1 MKRRSIMKKKFVPKI
16 LSLIL
21 TLGLLAGLLAGCGSD
36 SPSEGS
42 QGGSTSEST
51 PNDSS
56 SGGSQEGST
65 TDPDSDAVKIS
76 LWRPQFLLST
86 VDDAQ
91 VKKVED
97 AINAYIADKINVEI
111 SITEIPRSEYIDKA
125 NLAIANN
132 EMTML
137 WTCNWFTTIMTD
149 DLVRQNALYDLTDII
164 EGSTLYDTMPEGIW
178 QSSRYDGRD
187 YFVPCYKE
195 SAEGNDI
202 VYATELAEKYN
213 WDLSGVKTLRDL
225 TPFLEDL
232 RQDNVLYPITW
243 QNRSVFYKFNMD
255 YFDFITGN
263 DSAVVV
269 DRATDTVINVLET
282 EQYREWITLMSEW
295 AEAGYLKEDEV
306 TKTVPATVVNED
318 TWGFTYW
325 TDVPINDEASSRY
338 GRPMSFIPMTE
349 AWASSGTTLGSC
361 YCVTK
366 NSTPEEA
373 KACVDFLGLLYTDNY
388 LADLFTFGIEGED
401 FHYEN
406 GAVVND
412 GESYRHSAWESASV
426 VAITPLQ
433 GEPENKI
440 DLYVQFNDN
449 ANVSS
454 AAGFRFDSSEVQAE
468 IAACNS
474 IYEQYGYVLQ
484 NGGYRKDQIDST
496 LAEFQTALDNAG
508 FQKILTEA
516 STQYEAWKAI
526 R

>member
-1 MKRRSIMKKKFVPKI
+1 MKKKKMKIAPKL
-16 LSLIL
+16 LSLL
-21 TLGLLAGLLAGCGSD
+21 LALGLLAGLLAGCGSTTDTDKGNPGTSSGND
-36 SPSEGS
+36 SFG
-42 QGGSTSEST
+42 GGSTQD
-51 PNDSS
+51 DSS
-56 SGGSQEGST
+56 
-65 TDPDSDAVKIS
+65 TDGPDSSGPVKIS
-76 LWRPQFLLST
+76 LWRPQFLLGT
-86 VDDAQ
+86 VDDSQ
-91 VKKVED
+91 VKEVED
-97 AINAYIADKINVEI
+97 AINAYISDKINVEI

-149 DLVRQNALYDLTDII
+149 DLVRQNALYDLTDVIK
-164 EGSTLYDTMPEGIW
+164 GSTLYDTMPESIW
-178 QSSRYDGRD
+178 QASRYDGRD

-202 VYATELAEKYN
+202 VYATELVEKYN

-232 RQDNVLYPITW
+232 KQDNVPYPITW
-243 QNRSVFYKFNMD
+243 QNRSVFYKFNLD
-255 YFDFITGN
+255 FFDFITGN

-269 DRATDTVINVLET
+269 DQATDSVINVLET
-282 EQYREWITLMSEW
+282 DQYKEWVTLMSEW

-306 TKTVPATVVNED
+306 TKTVPATVLNED

-325 TDVPINDEASSRY
+325 TDIPVNDSASVRY
-338 GRPMSFIPMTE
+338 GRPMSFIPITE
-349 AWASSGTTLGSC
+349 TWATSNTTLGSC

-373 KACVDFLGLLYTDNY
+373 KACVDFLGLLYTDNH

-401 FHYEN
+401 YRYED
-406 GAVVND
+406 GAVVSD
-412 GESYRHSAWESASV
+412 SQSYRHEAWESASV
-426 VAITPLQ
+426 VAVTPLQ
-433 GEPENKI
+433 SEPENKV
-440 DLYVQFNDN
+440 DLYVQFNEN

-454 AAGFRFDSSEVQAE
+454 AAGFRFDSTDVQAE

-484 NGGYRKDQIDST
+484 NGGYPKDQIDSI
-496 LAEFQTALDNAG
+496 LEEFQTALDNAG
-508 FQKILTEA
+508 FQKILEAA
-516 STQYEAWKAI
+516 STQYEAWKASK
-526 R
+526 

>member
-1 MKRRSIMKKKFVPKI
+1 MLSAI
-16 LSLIL
+16 LLVGLIAGML
-21 TLGLLAGLLAGCGSD
+21 TGCGSPAQEPD
-36 SPSEGS
+36 NGAQQQGTGDATQNTPASDPGTDGS
-42 QGGSTSEST
+42 G
-51 PNDSS
+51 DV
-56 SGGSQEGST
+56 
-65 TDPDSDAVKIS
+65 VKIS
-76 LWRPQFLLST
+76 LWRPQFQLST
-86 VDDAQ
+86 VDSNQ

-111 SITEIPRSEYIDKA
+111 AITEIPRSEYIDKA
-125 NLAIANN
+125 NLAIANS

-164 EGSTLYDTMPEGIW
+164 KGSTLYDTMPEGIW

-202 VYATELAEKYN
+202 VFPTEHVEKYN
-213 WDLSGVKTLRDL
+213 WDTSTIKTLRDL

-232 RQDNVLYPITW
+232 KNDNVPYPITW
-243 QNRSVFYKFNMD
+243 QNRGVFFKFNLD

-263 DSAVVV
+263 DSAIVV
-269 DRATDTVINVLET
+269 DRATDRVINVLET
-282 EQYREWITLMSEW
+282 EQYKDWITLMSEW

-306 TKTVPATVVNED
+306 TKTVPATVVNESS
-318 TWGFTYW
+318 WGFTYW
-325 TDVPINDEASSRY
+325 TDVPVNAEASSRY
-338 GRPMSFIPMTE
+338 GRPMSLIPMTGV
-349 AWASSGTTLGSC
+349 WANSSTTLGSC

-401 FHYEN
+401 FHYED
-406 GAVVND
+406 GMVVSD
-412 GESYRHSAWESASV
+412 SESYRHGAWESASV
-426 VAITPLQ
+426 VAITPLA
-433 GEPENKI
+433 GEPEDKI
-440 DLYVQFNDN
+440 DLYVKFNEN

-454 AAGFRFDSSEVQAE
+454 AAGFRFDSSKVQAE

-484 NGGYRKDQIDST
+484 NGGYPKDQIDST

-516 STQYEAWKAI
+516 DAQYEAWKANK
-526 R
+526 